1 LTKFT
6 AKTINPEIKI
16 IISPILRAGLI
27 FTDEA
32 VDNLPQAAIRHIG
45 MYRDEKTLKP
55 VWYYNKV
62 PMEAPNPEKFYV
74 YITDPMLATGNSL
87 LEAIKLYADKGIPCE
102 NIKCLCIISAPQ
114 GIENIHKNYPD
125 VEIITKDSI
134 IRDSIYIINDSIRT
148 EIFYLEQKYDKETTA
163 IMSSSDSVNL
173 EFFTRYLED
182 YKRSTEN
189 SQFGIL
195 GTQEVLGTDS
205 LVKSTN
211 N

>member
-1 LTKFT
+1 MTWKNANNLFL
-6 AKTINPEIKI
+6 AFI
-16 IISPILRAGLI
+16 IGIVIGYFFKEEPKISP
-27 FTDEA
+27 
-32 VDNLPQAAIRHIG
+32 P
-45 MYRDEKTLKP
+45 
-55 VWYYNKV
+55 
-62 PMEAPNPEKFYV
+62 PN
-74 YITDPMLATGNSL
+74 
-87 LEAIKLYADKGIPCE
+87 
-102 NIKCLCIISAPQ
+102 
-114 GIENIHKNYPD
+114 IET
-125 VEIITKDSI
+125 ITKDSI

-148 EIFYLEQKYDKETTA
+148 EILYLEQKYDKETTA

>member
-1 LTKFT
+1 MTWKNLNNLFVAFIIGIIVGYFFKEEP
-6 AKTINPEIKI
+6 KVSPPNIETIT
-16 IISPILRAGLI
+16 R
-27 FTDEA
+27 
-32 VDNLPQAAIRHIG
+32 
-45 MYRDEKTLKP
+45 
-55 VWYYNKV
+55 
-62 PMEAPNPEKFYV
+62 
-74 YITDPMLATGNSL
+74 
-87 LEAIKLYADKGIPCE
+87 
-102 NIKCLCIISAPQ
+102 
-114 GIENIHKNYPD
+114 
-125 VEIITKDSI
+125 DSI
-134 IRDSIYIINDSIRT
+134 IRDSIYVINDSIRT
-148 EIFYLEQKYDKETTA
+148 EILYLEQKYDEETTA

>member
-1 LTKFT
+1 MTWKNANNLFFAFIIGIVVGYFYREKP
-6 AKTINPEIKI
+6 KTP
-16 IISPILRAGLI
+16 PI
-27 FTDEA
+27 
-32 VDNLPQAAIRHIG
+32 
-45 MYRDEKTLKP
+45 
-55 VWYYNKV
+55 
-62 PMEAPNPEKFYV
+62 PN
-74 YITDPMLATGNSL
+74 
-87 LEAIKLYADKGIPCE
+87 
-102 NIKCLCIISAPQ
+102 
-114 GIENIHKNYPD
+114 IET
-125 VEIITKDSI
+125 ITKDSI

-148 EIFYLEQKYDKETTA
+148 EILYLEQKYDEETTA

>member
-1 LTKFT
+1 VTWKNANNLFV
-6 AKTINPEIKI
+6 AFI
-16 IISPILRAGLI
+16 IGIVVGY
-27 FTDEA
+27 F
-32 VDNLPQAAIRHIG
+32 
-45 MYRDEKTLKP
+45 YREEPKTLSP
-55 VWYYNKV
+55 
-62 PMEAPNPEKFYV
+62 PN
-74 YITDPMLATGNSL
+74 
-87 LEAIKLYADKGIPCE
+87 
-102 NIKCLCIISAPQ
+102 
-114 GIENIHKNYPD
+114 IET
-125 VEIITKDSI
+125 ITKDSI

-148 EIFYLEQKYDKETTA
+148 EILYLEQKYDEETTA

>member
-1 LTKFT
+1 MRTLNNYLSKKEFVQLNESQLFIQHGSDLDSVMYKLKAYTNV
-6 AKTINPEIKI
+6 TINNRINE
-16 IISPILRAGLI
+16 SANNFA
-27 FTDEA
+27 FTDNES
-32 VDNLPQAAIRHIG
+32 N
-45 MYRDEKTLKP
+45 
-55 VWYYNKV
+55 
-62 PMEAPNPEKFYV
+62 
-74 YITDPMLATGNSL
+74 
-87 LEAIKLYADKGIPCE
+87 
-102 NIKCLCIISAPQ
+102 
-114 GIENIHKNYPD
+114 
-125 VEIITKDSI
+125 
-134 IRDSIYIINDSIRT
+134 
-148 EIFYLEQKYDKETTA
+148 A

>member
-1 LTKFT
+1 MTWKNANNLFV
-6 AKTINPEIKI
+6 AFI
-16 IISPILRAGLI
+16 IGIVVGY
-27 FTDEA
+27 F
-32 VDNLPQAAIRHIG
+32 
-45 MYRDEKTLKP
+45 YREEPKTLSP
-55 VWYYNKV
+55 
-62 PMEAPNPEKFYV
+62 PPNIE
-74 YITDPMLATGNSL
+74 T
-87 LEAIKLYADKGIPCE
+87 
-102 NIKCLCIISAPQ
+102 IIR
-114 GIENIHKNYPD
+114 
-125 VEIITKDSI
+125 DSI
-134 IRDSIYIINDSIRT
+134 IRDSIYIINDSIKT
-148 EIFYLEQKYDKETTA
+148 EILYLEQKYDKETTA

>member
-1 LTKFT
+1 MTWKN
-6 AKTINPEIKI
+6 AN
-16 IISPILRAGLI
+16 
-27 FTDEA
+27 
-32 VDNLPQAAIRHIG
+32 NLFLAFLFGIVIG
-45 MYRDEKTLKP
+45 YFYREKPKTLSP
-55 VWYYNKV
+55 
-62 PMEAPNPEKFYV
+62 PNIE
-74 YITDPMLATGNSL
+74 T
-87 LEAIKLYADKGIPCE
+87 
-102 NIKCLCIISAPQ
+102 IIR
-114 GIENIHKNYPD
+114 
-125 VEIITKDSI
+125 DSI

-195 GTQEVLGTDS
+195 GTQEVLGTDF

>member
-1 LTKFT
+1 MVGYFYREDQKPSPPPNIE
-6 AKTINPEIKI
+6 TIT
-16 IISPILRAGLI
+16 R
-27 FTDEA
+27 
-32 VDNLPQAAIRHIG
+32 
-45 MYRDEKTLKP
+45 
-55 VWYYNKV
+55 
-62 PMEAPNPEKFYV
+62 
-74 YITDPMLATGNSL
+74 
-87 LEAIKLYADKGIPCE
+87 
-102 NIKCLCIISAPQ
+102 
-114 GIENIHKNYPD
+114 
-125 VEIITKDSI
+125 DSI

-148 EIFYLEQKYDKETTA
+148 EILYLEQKYDKETTA

-182 YKRSTEN
+182 YKRSTKN

>member
-1 LTKFT
+1 MIGYFYKEDQKPSLPHNIEYLTK
-6 AKTINPEIKI
+6 
-16 IISPILRAGLI
+16 
-27 FTDEA
+27 
-32 VDNLPQAAIRHIG
+32 
-45 MYRDEKTLKP
+45 Y
-55 VWYYNKV
+55 
-62 PMEAPNPEKFYV
+62 
-74 YITDPMLATGNSL
+74 
-87 LEAIKLYADKGIPCE
+87 
-102 NIKCLCIISAPQ
+102 
-114 GIENIHKNYPD
+114 
-125 VEIITKDSI
+125 SI

-148 EIFYLEQKYDKETTA
+148 EILYLEQKYDKETTA

-189 SQFGIL
+189 SQFDIL

>member
-1 LTKFT
+1 MMIGYFYKEDQ
-6 AKTINPEIKI
+6 KP
-16 IISPILRAGLI
+16 S
-27 FTDEA
+27 
-32 VDNLPQAAIRHIG
+32 LP
-45 MYRDEKTLKP
+45 
-55 VWYYNKV
+55 
-62 PMEAPNPEKFYV
+62 PNIE
-74 YITDPMLATGNSL
+74 SL
-87 LEAIKLYADKGIPCE
+87 
-102 NIKCLCIISAPQ
+102 
-114 GIENIHKNYPD
+114 
-125 VEIITKDSI
+125 TKDSI

-148 EIFYLEQKYDKETTA
+148 EILYLEQKYDKETTA
-163 IMSSSDSVNL
+163 IMSSSDSVNF

>member
-1 LTKFT
+1 MTWKNANNLFFAFLFGIVIGYFFKEE
-6 AKTINPEIKI
+6 PKI
-16 IISPILRAGLI
+16 PPPN
-27 FTDEA
+27 DE
-32 VDNLPQAAIRHIG
+32 
-45 MYRDEKTLKP
+45 
-55 VWYYNKV
+55 
-62 PMEAPNPEKFYV
+62 
-74 YITDPMLATGNSL
+74 SL
-87 LEAIKLYADKGIPCE
+87 
-102 NIKCLCIISAPQ
+102 
-114 GIENIHKNYPD
+114 
-125 VEIITKDSI
+125 VKDSI

-148 EIFYLEQKYDKETTA
+148 EILYLEQKYDKETTA

>member
-1 LTKFT
+1 MIGYFYKEDQKPSLPPSIE
-6 AKTINPEIKI
+6 TII
-16 IISPILRAGLI
+16 
-27 FTDEA
+27 
-32 VDNLPQAAIRHIG
+32 
-45 MYRDEKTLKP
+45 
-55 VWYYNKV
+55 
-62 PMEAPNPEKFYV
+62 
-74 YITDPMLATGNSL
+74 
-87 LEAIKLYADKGIPCE
+87 
-102 NIKCLCIISAPQ
+102 
-114 GIENIHKNYPD
+114 
-125 VEIITKDSI
+125 KDSI

-148 EIFYLEQKYDKETTA
+148 EILYLEQKYDKETTA
-163 IMSSSDSVNL
+163 IMSSSDSVNF

>member
-1 LTKFT
+1 MTWKNANNLFI
-6 AKTINPEIKI
+6 AFI
-16 IISPILRAGLI
+16 IGI
-27 FTDEA
+27 
-32 VDNLPQAAIRHIG
+32 VIG
-45 MYRDEKTLKP
+45 YFYREEPKTLSP
-55 VWYYNKV
+55 
-62 PMEAPNPEKFYV
+62 PPNIE
-74 YITDPMLATGNSL
+74 T
-87 LEAIKLYADKGIPCE
+87 
-102 NIKCLCIISAPQ
+102 IIR
-114 GIENIHKNYPD
+114 
-125 VEIITKDSI
+125 DSI

-148 EIFYLEQKYDKETTA
+148 EILYLEQKYDKETTA
-163 IMSSSDSVNL
+163 IMSSSDSINF

>member
-1 LTKFT
+1 MTWKNANNLFV
-6 AKTINPEIKI
+6 AFI
-16 IISPILRAGLI
+16 IGIIVGY
-27 FTDEA
+27 TC
-32 VDNLPQAAIRHIG
+32 H
-45 MYRDEKTLKP
+45 DEKSP
-55 VWYYNKV
+55 
-62 PMEAPNPEKFYV
+62 EAPPN
-74 YITDPMLATGNSL
+74 
-87 LEAIKLYADKGIPCE
+87 
-102 NIKCLCIISAPQ
+102 
-114 GIENIHKNYPD
+114 
-125 VEIITKDSI
+125 VEELTNDSI
-134 IRDSIYIINDSIRT
+134 LRDSIYIINDSIRT
-148 EIFYLEQKYDKETTA
+148 EILYLEQKYDKETTA

>member
-1 LTKFT
+1 MVGYFYREDQKPSPPPNIE
-6 AKTINPEIKI
+6 TIT
-16 IISPILRAGLI
+16 R
-27 FTDEA
+27 
-32 VDNLPQAAIRHIG
+32 
-45 MYRDEKTLKP
+45 
-55 VWYYNKV
+55 
-62 PMEAPNPEKFYV
+62 
-74 YITDPMLATGNSL
+74 
-87 LEAIKLYADKGIPCE
+87 
-102 NIKCLCIISAPQ
+102 
-114 GIENIHKNYPD
+114 
-125 VEIITKDSI
+125 DSI

-148 EIFYLEQKYDKETTA
+148 EILYLEQKYDKETTA

-195 GTQEVLGTDS
+195 GTQEILGTDS